1 MLKIPFSILLI
12 FIISSLS
19 HFYSQNMDSLV
30 TKLNAIPDDTNK
42 VLLLNKI
49 SNYYISRGSPNKS
62 LPYLDTQFEL
72 STTLNYKKGKYFAL
86 INYGNVYT
94 NTGNID
100 KGLEYFHEAITC
112 LKSGINAKDQINMA
126 VIYANIANTFG
137 KKMDIA
143 NGLKYY
149 IFAVHI
155 LEKLPNDNT
164 TFITKIH
171 QNMAI
176 LYEQN
181 RDYKK
186 ALEYNKK
193 SIAIFLKN
201 KDTLNL
207 AGVYPNLGSTY
218 YKLKNYPKAI
228 ETYKK
233 ALYFAKRSK
242 RISSVSSINVGLG
255 LVYQDLKQ
263 YDLALK
269 HHQEAYK
276 IAKQNGLKE
285 YMSSSLSNIGVDYHG
300 LKQYELALKYLQES
314 QEIAKELENLYL
326 IKTNYQ
332 CISEVYESMN
342 LDAKALEALKKS
354 SEVNDS
360 MFNDKNAKKIN
371 ELSIKYETEKKEKKI
386 AILHADNLKKQK
398 DKIILKNHLEKKNSL
413 IIGTLIS
420 AILLLITTILLYN
433 RRRLILKNQ
442 HQKEINYQ
450 RENNTKAI
458 VQAQEK
464 EQTRIA
470 KELHD
475 SVGTY
480 LSTLKINLQLY
491 ENEVTKNK
499 QQEFFQ
505 SLKLIDKISNELRNI
520 MRNLSNETLN
530 TLGLESALIDIIQE
544 INTLGITKVDY
555 HNVGLN
561 TRLEE
566 NIEHNLFRIS
576 QELLTNCIKHAKATQ
591 ATLQLI
597 ENDNDITLIFE
608 DNGIGLKEL
617 NTTESPTPEGMGL
630 KNIRNRVEFLHGK
643 IHIDTSPNNGTICII
658 EIPKNGAEVL
668 TT

>member
-1 MLKIPFSILLI
+1 
-12 FIISSLS
+12 
-19 HFYSQNMDSLV
+19 
-30 TKLNAIPDDTNK
+30 
-42 VLLLNKI
+42 
-49 SNYYISRGSPNKS
+49 
-62 LPYLDTQFEL
+62 
-72 STTLNYKKGKYFAL
+72 
-86 INYGNVYT
+86 
-94 NTGNID
+94 
-100 KGLEYFHEAITC
+100 
-112 LKSGINAKDQINMA
+112 
-126 VIYANIANTFG
+126 
-137 KKMDIA
+137 MDIA

-218 YKLKNYPKAI
+218 YKIKNYSKAI

-242 RISSVSSINVGLG
+242 RISSISSINVGLG

-263 YDLALK
+263 YDIALK
-269 HHQEAYK
+269 HHQEAFK

-314 QEIAKELENLYL
+314 QELAKELENLYL
-326 IKTNYQ
+326 IKTNYL

-354 SEVNDS
+354 TEANDS
-360 MFNDKNAKKIN
+360 MFNDNNAKKIN
-371 ELSIKYETEKKEKKI
+371 ELTIKYETEKKEKKI
-386 AILHADNLKKQK
+386 AVLHADNLEKQK

-413 IIGTLIS
+413 IIGLIVS
-420 AILLLITTILLYN
+420 AILLIITTTLLYN

-450 RENNTKAI
+450 REKSTKAI

-475 SVGTY
+475 SVGSY

-491 ENEVTKNK
+491 ENDVPQNK
-499 QQEFFQ
+499 QQDFFQ

-530 TLGLESALIDIIQE
+530 EHGLDNALREIILEINALGL
-544 INTLGITKVDY
+544 TKMEY
-555 HNVGLN
+555 QNVGLI
-561 TRLEE
+561 TRLDE
-566 NIEHNLFRIS
+566 NIEHNLYRIS
-576 QELLTNCIKHAKATQ
+576 QELVTNCIKHAKATF
-591 ATLQLI
+591 ALLQLI
-597 ENDNDITLIFE
+597 ENEKGITLMFE
-608 DNGIGLKEL
+608 DNGIGFSE
-617 NTTESPTPEGMGL
+617 NQSEYSEDDNIGMGL
-630 KNIRNRVEFLHGK
+630 KNIQNRVEFLEGK
-643 IHIDTSPNNGTICII
+643 IHIDTSSKHGTTFII
-658 EIPKNGAEVL
+658 EIPKK
-668 TT
+668 